1 VDTDDTAES
10 LDDTAEPGS
19 KIGVAVRSTDPDRDP
34 ITFVSS
40 DDRFEVDG
48 DGNVVVSDLGKD
60 AFDGVDEPEV
70 IFDITAVANGI
81 SSGPLVITLPI
92 NAVRSEDVLAPVL
105 IEPASTLPEDAA
117 PGTFTGLI
125 VFAEDPDPFD
135 AIERFEVSG
144 KFDVVPLDPDIAGR
158 RAVVLAD
165 GAILDFEKLASEPVT
180 ITAVSTDGSTASTTF
195 QIPVGDVNEPVGPIS
210 DRNDAPNQI
219 PDTAGGGVDTGV
231 QASATDPDAGATVR
245 YFNAGDNRFT
255 VVPEDGRVLVQS
267 FAAFDAVTEPQVTAT
282 VEARSSDGSTTQQ
295 SFTID
300 VLGVNRPVGPVTDG
314 NDAPDEIPET
324 AGGGVD
330 TGVQA
335 VATDPDPGSI
345 VRYFSVGDPRFTVV
359 PEDGRVL
366 VQTGVSFDAD
376 SEPQVTATVEARSS
390 DGTTSRQSFTIDVL
404 DVNLPIAN
412 LRDASADPNFV
423 EEDAVEGA
431 PTGIRLA
438 LDNVDPGDTVGF
450 TITDERF
457 TTQPVAGRRDQFY
470 LVVSENDD
478 FAQFRET
485 TIRFDVTATGSDGG
499 TVTEEF
505 SVFVPNIDLP
515 STGPLDGDEAA
526 NTLTEDAASGDEVA
540 GLELFVL
547 DRDNAWAFRSLDA
560 RFVYDNDEERLVVAD
575 GATFDHET
583 APTIDVE
590 FIAEPLG
597 DFDPA
602 IDIVPDDLFTTVTVE
617 ITDVEELPDLELS
630 FSSPPEGRIPNA
642 PPAGGLRTGYI
653 FRALD
658 PEDDAFELL
667 LSDSRFEL
675 FEIDSFPRGLFRLS
689 TADGARFDP

>member
-1 VDTDDTAES
+1 VTASAEVNTGDTSQDPERFPRLYLVYGIKENGVGPIGDRNTNDETIPENAAAGTAIGFTPSAFDADYADSVTLSLIDDDARFVFTETGTTALVGTRQGATFGAVEVAEGALFDFETEPVVTLRVEASSTDGSSTITDFDIAITNVEEGGPTTPVDTDDTAES

-144 KFDVVPLDPDIAGR
+144 KFDVVPLDPDMAGR

-210 DRNDAPNQI
+210 DSNDAPNQI

-267 FAAFDAVTEPQVTAT
+267 FAAFDAVAEPQVTAT

-366 VQTGVSFDAD
+366 VQTGASFDAD

-485 TIRFDVTATGSDGG
+485 TIRFDVTATG
-499 TVTEEF
+499 
-505 SVFVPNIDLP
+505 
-515 STGPLDGDEAA
+515 
-526 NTLTEDAASGDEVA
+526 
-540 GLELFVL
+540 
-547 DRDNAWAFRSLDA
+547 
-560 RFVYDNDEERLVVAD
+560 
-575 GATFDHET
+575 
-583 APTIDVE
+583 
-590 FIAEPLG
+590 
-597 DFDPA
+597 
-602 IDIVPDDLFTTVTVE
+602 
-617 ITDVEELPDLELS
+617 
-630 FSSPPEGRIPNA
+630 
-642 PPAGGLRTGYI
+642 
-653 FRALD
+653 
-658 PEDDAFELL
+658 
-667 LSDSRFEL
+667 
-675 FEIDSFPRGLFRLS
+675 
-689 TADGARFDP
+689 